1 MKIGDVFISIR
12 NGASIKQY
20 DNATGIPITRIE
32 TIANRKVDRNKMGYA
47 DIKSPEKYQ
56 SYILQDGDILMSHIN
71 SVQHL
76 GKTAIYH
83 AIANE
88 LIIHGMNL
96 LGLRANTDIIDSE
109 YANYFF
115 NSNSFLRQLPKIT
128 KKSVNQASFTVTEL
142 KKLEIPC
149 PTLNKQKLIAHRIS
163 KLERLIDLR
172 KQELIKL
179 DELVKSRFIEMFGD
193 PVNNSQKRKR
203 VPFSAFMKN
212 IRYGTSQPPVFS
224 VDGEYQFIRATNIK
238 AGKIIPDRLL
248 RISRNE
254 AAKIEK
260 CKLNGG
266 EIIIVRS
273 GVNAGDTCVVTDKY
287 KNQYA
292 GYDIIVSLDLNKANP
307 IYFNILLNTHYMTD
321 VIKPLTIRSAQ
332 PHLNS
337 QQVQNLLMLDASI
350 EEQNKFAGE
359 VNKIDKSKLAIQK
372 SLDELETLKK
382 SLMQEY
388 FG

>member
-1 MKIGDVFISIR
+1 
-12 NGASIKQY
+12 
-20 DNATGIPITRIE
+20 
-32 TIANRKVDRNKMGYA
+32 
-47 DIKSPEKYQ
+47 
-56 SYILQDGDILMSHIN
+56 
-71 SVQHL
+71 
-76 GKTAIYH
+76 
-83 AIANE
+83 
-88 LIIHGMNL
+88 
-96 LGLRANTDIIDSE
+96 
-109 YANYFF
+109 
-115 NSNSFLRQLPKIT
+115 
-128 KKSVNQASFTVTEL
+128 
-142 KKLEIPC
+142 
-149 PTLNKQKLIAHRIS
+149 
-163 KLERLIDLR
+163 
-172 KQELIKL
+172 
-179 DELVKSRFIEMFGD
+179 MFGD

-359 VNKIDKSKLAIQK
+359 VNKIDKSKYRGEESRHFLGICYK
-372 SLDELETLKK
+372 
-382 SLMQEY
+382 MVMNMI
-388 FG
+388 